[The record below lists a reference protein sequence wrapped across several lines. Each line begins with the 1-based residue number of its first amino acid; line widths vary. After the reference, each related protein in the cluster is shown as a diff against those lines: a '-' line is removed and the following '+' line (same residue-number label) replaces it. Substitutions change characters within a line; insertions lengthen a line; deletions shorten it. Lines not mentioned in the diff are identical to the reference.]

1 MNFPRLFMLL
11 GASLASFGAC
21 SQSNP
26 AHSRIATLSTDTQ
39 VLALV
44 RPFGWEFE
52 ELVLGDSARSVYQ
65 PYARTAFRWQGKTW
79 YQADL
84 DGNGWPDLL
93 VVGRRK
99 DIPFVFCVLDSGSNR
114 LHVVRNFYS
123 ALDERQ
129 PMARVVQKQGKSML
143 HYTSFARRRGASG
156 ELRGRRTLLLAYKG
170 GGFIPYEPH
179 PTAHRIRSITYTSRL
194 YYHGQ
199 RDIQV
204 AIDSTGLAR
213 YSYRSAA
220 TDDTTASTKY
230 RQQQLRPEQQA
241 EVAELLNYVR
251 FASCLPRY
259 GTGNENHRALVTLSV
274 TYEGGLK
281 TIRDSSGGGTLGLA
295 QVYDWLEALT
305 APLTGA
311 KEN

>member
-1 MNFPRLFMLL
+1 MNLLRFVMLL
-11 GASLASFGAC
+11 GALMAYCYTWGQTGRPKSQIAALA
-21 SQSNP
+21 
-26 AHSRIATLSTDTQ
+26 TDTQ

-52 ELVLGDSARSVYQ
+52 QLVLGDSARSVYQ

-79 YQADL
+79 HRADL
-84 DGNGWPDLL
+84 DGNGWLDLL
-93 VVGRRK
+93 VVGRRR
-99 DIPFVFCVLDSGSNR
+99 DIPFVFCVLDSGNNR
-114 LHVVRNFYS
+114 LRIVRNFYS

-129 PMARVVQKQGKSML
+129 PMARVVQKKGKSL
-143 HYTSFARRRGASG
+143 LQYTSFARRRGASG
-156 ELRGRRTLLLAYKG
+156 ELTGRRTLLLAYKG
-170 GGFIPYEPH
+170 GGFIPYERQ
-179 PTAHRIRSITYTSRL
+179 PTTHRIRSLTYTSRL

-199 RDIQV
+199 HDIQV

-220 TDDTTASTKY
+220 TGDTTVPTKY
-230 RQQQLRPEQQA
+230 RQQQLRPDQQA

-251 FASCLPRY
+251 FASCSSRY
-259 GTGNENHRALVTLSV
+259 GTGNENHRPRVTLSV

-281 TIRDSSGGGTLGLA
+281 TIHDSSGGGTLGLA
-295 QVYDWLEALT
+295 QVYNWLEALAT
-305 APLTGA
+305 PLTGV